1 MINEEWV
8 IIDTE
13 TTGISKPIYVVEI
26 AAQKMIG
33 LQRKGKPFR
42 KLINQNEE
50 IPAEASRVHGYTR
63 EILERDGQD
72 PRAVYREF
80 SDYVGDLPIIAYN
93 LSYDWD
99 DVLIPEWER
108 LGVDPIGTR
117 GFCAYHLTQ
126 RLLDPSP
133 AGNFKLQSLRQYF
146 RLPERGAHTA
156 LGDVDTVIDL
166 FEVALS
172 ERILDEGLNSIADL
186 TIFAKKEW
194 FPRKIPFGK
203 FKGVDYRTAIN
214 DTELMQWIEWLS
226 KSENAR
232 SSKFGTWYLQ
242 DLKRI
247 LESPEVS
254 EAEFD
259 LKAEV
264 KPTIRYDRQNL
275 EVSIEKLR
283 KELGELSSTI
293 MAEQSEV
300 DYTNA
305 QLFTLTNE
313 YYRQRD
319 RLLLLIKYRKRF
331 LDILL
336 IEGEEVAESV
346 AKDFQT
352 ENSATDREYEDA
364 ASSAKTTKNLSDEE
378 HKDLKKIW
386 KQLARIYH
394 PDKIVGEPDKQ
405 ETYQKLVSTIN
416 NAKEEKNI
424 QLLKEISEDSNLYVM
439 KQGWKPIDIEHD
451 KITNLEKLWDSLSRE
466 IEAKQLELEKL
477 RNSSE
482 FEVMEF
488 CRDKP
493 DRIQEIANKQIENL
507 EREIAML
514 ETDADKLGTEIVE
527 LTNDSLKIL

>member
-1 MINEEWV
+1 
-8 IIDTE
+8 
-13 TTGISKPIYVVEI
+13 
-26 AAQKMIG
+26 
-33 LQRKGKPFR
+33 
-42 KLINQNEE
+42 
-50 IPAEASRVHGYTR
+50 
-63 EILERDGQD
+63 
-72 PRAVYREF
+72 
-80 SDYVGDLPIIAYN
+80 
-93 LSYDWD
+93 
-99 DVLIPEWER
+99 
-108 LGVDPIGTR
+108 
-117 GFCAYHLTQ
+117 
-126 RLLDPSP
+126 
-133 AGNFKLQSLRQYF
+133 
-146 RLPERGAHTA
+146 
-156 LGDVDTVIDL
+156 
-166 FEVALS
+166 
-172 ERILDEGLNSIADL
+172 
-186 TIFAKKEW
+186 
-194 FPRKIPFGK
+194 
-203 FKGVDYRTAIN
+203 
-214 DTELMQWIEWLS
+214 
-226 KSENAR
+226 
-232 SSKFGTWYLQ
+232 
-242 DLKRI
+242 
-247 LESPEVS
+247 
-254 EAEFD
+254 
-259 LKAEV
+259 
-264 KPTIRYDRQNL
+264 
-275 EVSIEKLR
+275 
-283 KELGELSSTI
+283 

-394 PDKIVGEPDKQ
+394 PDKIVDEPDKQ

-424 QLLKEISEDSNLYVM
+424 ELLKEISEDSNLYVM

-466 IEAKQLELEKL
+466 IEAKQVELEKL

-482 FEVMEF
+482 FEVKEF